1 MQMSGNASPGQATD
15 LRRAAV
21 LVVED
26 NNFTRNLI
34 VSVLRK
40 IGIGSIREAASAAA
54 AFGILEIAPVNLI
67 LCDVEM
73 HPMDGL
79 TFLERLR
86 TGNSSE
92 QADGGQ
98 GDGGQGDVPPSDI
111 PVIILT
117 AHADADIVR
126 RARNAG
132 ATAFLTKPIKPD
144 LVRNRIEAVL
154 GGARVRTDPL
164 WRLIYH
170 SCIPDRVTRE
180 DIKAILLSS
189 RRNNGALG
197 ITGALYMDGDH
208 FLQAIEGPRPAVEQL
223 YARIR
228 SDSRNAGVVLIAEGP
243 ADRRHFGEWTMLL
256 VGADQLTPEL
266 CRRYCDTATFEPARL
281 GPATALELL
290 KDVAARKRK

>member
-86 TGNSSE
+86 TGGSNE
-92 QADGGQ
+92 QA
-98 GDGGQGDVPPSDI
+98 DGGQGDVPPSDI

-117 AHADADIVR
+117 AHADADIVK

-132 ATAFLTKPIKPD
+132 ATAFLTKPISSATGSK
-144 LVRNRIEAVL
+144 RCWAVPGSGRTL
-154 GGARVRTDPL
+154 SGG
-164 WRLIYH
+164 
-170 SCIPDRVTRE
+170 
-180 DIKAILLSS
+180 
-189 RRNNGALG
+189 
-197 ITGALYMDGDH
+197 
-208 FLQAIEGPRPAVEQL
+208 
-223 YARIR
+223 
-228 SDSRNAGVVLIAEGP
+228 
-243 ADRRHFGEWTMLL
+243 
-256 VGADQLTPEL
+256 
-266 CRRYCDTATFEPARL
+266 
-281 GPATALELL
+281 
-290 KDVAARKRK
+290 

>member
-1 MQMSGNASPGQATD
+1 MTQKSSGVPPGEGID
-15 LRRAAV
+15 LRKASV

-26 NNFTRNLI
+26 NDFTRNLI

-40 IGIGSIREAASAAA
+40 IGIGSIREAAGATAALS
-54 AFGILEIAPVNLI
+54 ILEIAPVNLI

-73 HPMDGL
+73 HPVDGL
-79 TFLERLR
+79 TFLKRLR
-86 TGNSSE
+86 TGSSNE
-92 QADGGQ
+92 RADGGQ
-98 GDGGQGDVPPSDI
+98 GAIPPSDI

-117 AHADADIVR
+117 ANADADVVK
-126 RARNAG
+126 RALNAG

-154 GGARVRTDPL
+154 GGGRGEPL
-164 WRLIYH
+164 WRLLYY
-170 SCIPDRVTRE
+170 SSIPDQVTRE

-197 ITGALYMDGDH
+197 ITGALCMGGDY

-243 ADRRHFGEWTMLL
+243 ADRRLFGDWTMLL
-256 VGADQLTPEL
+256 VGADRLTPEL
-266 CRRYCDTATFEPARL
+266 CCRYCDTATFEPARL
-281 GPATALELL
+281 GPTTALDFLGEI
-290 KDVAARKRK
+290 AARMRK